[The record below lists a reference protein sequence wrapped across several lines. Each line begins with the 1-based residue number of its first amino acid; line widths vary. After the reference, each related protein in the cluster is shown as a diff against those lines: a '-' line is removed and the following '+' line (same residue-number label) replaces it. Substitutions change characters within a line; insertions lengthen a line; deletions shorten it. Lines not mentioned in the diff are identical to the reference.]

1 MGVKQVYD
9 KWQSI
14 NLVYRI
20 VGGLLIGLILALI
33 VPGNEYIPLLG
44 SLFVGALK
52 AIAPFLVLFLV
63 VGSLAKSGKGISS
76 RFRLVI
82 YLYVISTI
90 ISAIVATVLS
100 FAFPSEVILNVDTDD
115 VPKTSSDAYALISS
129 LLLKLVAN
137 PLDALMNGNYLGILF
152 WAVIVGFILR
162 TTASE
167 GTLKICNDLSDT
179 LVKVI
184 GIVISFAPFGIL
196 GLIYDAVSDNGMSIF
211 VDYGHLILILVAAML
226 VVMFITNPLIVFIT
240 TRRNPYPLLFACLKG
255 SAVTAFFT
263 RSSAANVPMNLSLCE
278 KVGVDKELYST
289 SIPLGATINMN
300 GAAIT
305 ITVMTLAAAYTLDV
319 NVPFYMAALLCIV
332 SAFAACGASGVGGG
346 SLLLIPLACSL
357 IGIGDAVAVQLI
369 AIGFIIGVIQD
380 SLETALNSSA
390 DAYFTIAAE
399 IHENPD
405 KELNLKV

>member
-211 VDYGHLILILVAAML
+211 IDYGHLILILVAAML

-240 TRRNPYPLLFACLKG
+240 TRRNPYPLLFTCLKG

>member
-1 MGVKQVYD
+1 MGIKQVYD
-9 KWQSI
+9 KWESI

-20 VGGLLIGLILALI
+20 IGGLLIGLILALI
-33 VPGNEYIPLLG
+33 IPDNKYIPLLG
-44 SLFVGALK
+44 TMFMDALK

-63 VGSLAKSGKGISS
+63 IGSLSKSGKNIGP

-90 ISAIVATVLS
+90 IAASIAAIMS
-100 FAFPSEVILNVDTDD
+100 FAFPSEIMLNVDVNN
-115 VPKTSSDAYALISS
+115 VPKTSNDAYTLVSG

-137 PLDALMNGNYLGILF
+137 PITALSTGNYLGILF
-152 WAVIVGFILR
+152 WAIIVGLILR

-167 GTLKICNDLSDT
+167 GTLRICNDLTDT

-184 GIVISFAPFGIL
+184 KIVISFAPFGIL
-196 GLIYDAVSDNGMSIF
+196 GLIYGSVSEYGMSIF
-211 VDYGHLILILVAAML
+211 ADYGHLVLVLVGSMILV
-226 VVMFITNPLIVFIT
+226 MFVTNPLIVFIT

-263 RSSAANVPMNLSLCE
+263 RSSAANVPVNLSLCE
-278 KVGVDKELYST
+278 KMGIDKELYST

-305 ITVMTLAAAYTLDV
+305 INVMTLAAAYTLGVDV
-319 NVPFYMAALLCIV
+319 PLYMAILLCIV

-357 IGIGDAVAVQLI
+357 LGISDTIAAQLI
-369 AIGFIIGVIQD
+369 AIGFIIAVIQD

-390 DAYFTIAAE
+390 DVLFTATAE

-405 KELNLKV
+405 KELNL

>member
-1 MGVKQVYD
+1 MGVIQIYE
-9 KWQSI
+9 KWESI

-20 VGGLLIGLILALI
+20 IGGLLIGLVLALI
-33 VPGNEYIPLLG
+33 VPDNEYIPLLG
-44 SLFVGALK
+44 TMFINALK

-63 VGSLAKSGKGISS
+63 IGSLSKSAKGIGS
-76 RFRLVI
+76 RFKLVI

-90 ISAIVATVLS
+90 ISAIVATVLC
-100 FAFPSEVILNVDTDD
+100 FLFPTEISLTIA
-115 VPKTSSDAYALISS
+115 PGSTSGSPSDAYDLISS
-129 LLLKLVAN
+129 LLLKLVSN
-137 PLDALMNGNYLGILF
+137 PITALSEGNYLGILF
-152 WAVIVGFILR
+152 WAIIVGFILR

-179 LVKVI
+179 LVKI
-184 GIVISFAPFGIL
+184 IRLIISFAPFGIL
-196 GLIYDAVSDNGMSIF
+196 GLIYDSVSTNGMDIF

-226 VVMFITNPLIVFIT
+226 FVMFVTNPLISFIV
-240 TRRNPYPLLFACLKG
+240 TRKNPYPLLFACIRG

-263 RSSAANVPMNLSLCE
+263 RSSAANIPMNLALCE
-278 KVGVDKELYST
+278 KMGVDKELYST

-305 ITVMTLAAAYTLDV
+305 ITVMTLAAAYTLGVD
-319 NVPFYMAALLCIV
+319 VPFYLAALLCIV

-357 IGIGDAVAVQLI
+357 LGISDTIAAQLI

-380 SLETALNSSA
+380 SLETALNSSS
-390 DAYFTIAAE
+390 DALFTATAE

-405 KELNLKV
+405 KKLNFKV

>member
-196 GLIYDAVSDNGMSIF
+196 GLIYDAVSDNGMGIF

-240 TRRNPYPLLFACLKG
+240 TRRNPYPMLFACLKG

>member
-1 MGVKQVYD
+1 VKTA
-9 KWQSI
+9 
-14 NLVYRI
+14 
-20 VGGLLIGLILALI
+20 IGHADLT
-33 VPGNEYIPLLG
+33 GQY
-44 SLFVGALK
+44 
-52 AIAPFLVLFLV
+52 
-63 VGSLAKSGKGISS
+63 
-76 RFRLVI
+76 
-82 YLYVISTI
+82 
-90 ISAIVATVLS
+90 
-100 FAFPSEVILNVDTDD
+100 
-115 VPKTSSDAYALISS
+115 
-129 LLLKLVAN
+129 
-137 PLDALMNGNYLGILF
+137 
-152 WAVIVGFILR
+152 
-162 TTASE
+162 
-167 GTLKICNDLSDT
+167 GT
-179 LVKVI
+179 
-184 GIVISFAPFGIL
+184 
-196 GLIYDAVSDNGMSIF
+196 
-211 VDYGHLILILVAAML
+211 ILILVAAML

-240 TRRNPYPLLFACLKG
+240 TRRNPYPMLFACLKG

>member
-100 FAFPSEVILNVDTDD
+100 FAFPSEIILNVDTDD

-240 TRRNPYPLLFACLKG
+240 TRRNPYPLLFTCLKG

-357 IGIGDAVAVQLI
+357 IGISDEIAVQLI

>member
-1 MGVKQVYD
+1 MGIKQVYD
-9 KWQSI
+9 KWESI
-14 NLVYRI
+14 SLVYRI
-20 VGGLLIGLILALI
+20 IGGLLIGLVLALI
-33 VPGNEYIPLLG
+33 VPGNEYIPILG
-44 SLFVGALK
+44 AMFIGALK

-63 VGSLAKSGKGISS
+63 IGSLSKSGKGIGP

-82 YLYVISTI
+82 ILYIVSTI
-90 ISAIVATVLS
+90 ISAIVATLIS
-100 FAFPSEVILNVDTDD
+100 FGFPADI
-115 VPKTSSDAYALISS
+115 ALIVPPESTTGS
-129 LLLKLVAN
+129 PDSAYDLISGLLMKLVCN
-137 PLDALMNGNYLGILF
+137 PIEALMTGNYLGILF
-152 WAVIVGFILR
+152 WAVIVGIILR

-167 GTLKICNDLSDT
+167 GTLKMCEDVSDT

-184 GIVISFAPFGIL
+184 RGIISFAPFGIL
-196 GLIYDAVSDNGMSIF
+196 GLIYESVSTNGMDIF
-211 VDYGHLILILVAAML
+211 VDYGHLILLLVAAML

-240 TRRNPYPLLFACLKG
+240 TRRNPYPLLFACIKG
-255 SAVTAFFT
+255 SAITAFFT
-263 RSSAANVPMNLSLCE
+263 RSSAANIPMNLALCE
-278 KVGVDKELYST
+278 KMGVDKELYST

-305 ITVMTLAAAYTLDV
+305 ITVMTLAAAFTLGVDV
-319 NVPFYMAALLCIV
+319 PIYMAILLCIV

-357 IGIGDAVAVQLI
+357 LGISDTIAAQLI

-390 DAYFTIAAE
+390 DAYFTAAAE

-405 KELNLKV
+405 KELNL

>member
-1 MGVKQVYD
+1 MGIKQVYD
-9 KWQSI
+9 KWESI
-14 NLVYRI
+14 SLVYRI
-20 VGGLLIGLILALI
+20 IGGLLIGLVLALI
-33 VPGNEYIPLLG
+33 VPGNEYIPILG
-44 SLFVGALK
+44 AMFIGALK

-63 VGSLAKSGKGISS
+63 IGSLSKSGKGIGP

-82 YLYVISTI
+82 ILYIVSTI
-90 ISAIVATVLS
+90 ISAIVAT
-100 FAFPSEVILNVDTDD
+100 
-115 VPKTSSDAYALISS
+115 LISFGFPADIALMVPPES
-129 LLLKLVAN
+129 TTGSPDSAYDLISGLLLKLVCN
-137 PLDALMNGNYLGILF
+137 PIEALMTGNYLGILF
-152 WAVIVGFILR
+152 WAVIVGIILR

-167 GTLKICNDLSDT
+167 GTLKMCEDVSDT

-184 GIVISFAPFGIL
+184 RGIISFAPFGIL
-196 GLIYDAVSDNGMSIF
+196 GLIYESISNNGMEIF
-211 VDYGHLILILVAAML
+211 ADYGHLILLLVAAML
-226 VVMFITNPLIVFIT
+226 VVMFITNPLIVFIV
-240 TRRNPYPLLFACLKG
+240 TRRNPYPLLFACIKG

-263 RSSAANVPMNLSLCE
+263 RSSAANIPMNLTLCE
-278 KVGVDKELYST
+278 KMGVDKELYST

-305 ITVMTLAAAYTLDV
+305 ITVMTLAAAFTLGVDV
-319 NVPFYMAALLCIV
+319 PIYMAILLCIV

-357 IGIGDAVAVQLI
+357 LGISDTIAAQLI

-390 DAYFTIAAE
+390 DAYFTAAAE

-405 KELNLKV
+405 KELNL

>member
-1 MGVKQVYD
+1 MGVKEVYT
-9 KWQSI
+9 KWESI

-20 VGGLLIGLILALI
+20 LGGLLIGLVLALI
-33 VPGNEYIPLLG
+33 IPGNDYIPILG
-44 SLFVGALK
+44 SLFISALK

-63 VGSLAKSGKGISS
+63 IGSLSKSGKGIGP
-76 RFRLVI
+76 RFKLVL

-90 ISAIVATVLS
+90 IAAIIATAMS
-100 FAFPSEVILNVDTDD
+100 FGFPVDIILNIAPEDMSGS
-115 VPKTSSDAYALISS
+115 PSDAYELIAS
-129 LLLKLVAN
+129 LLGKLVSN
-137 PLDALMNGNYLGILF
+137 PLEALMTGNYLGILF
-152 WAVIVGFILR
+152 WAVIVGLILR

-184 GIVISFAPFGIL
+184 RFVISFAPFGVL
-196 GLIYDAVSDNGMSIF
+196 GLIYGSVSEYGMEIF
-211 VDYGHLILILVAAML
+211 ADYGQLVLVLVVSMLI
-226 VVMFITNPLIVFIT
+226 VMFITNPLIVFLV

-263 RSSAANVPMNLSLCE
+263 RSSAANIPMNLTLCE
-278 KVGVDKELYST
+278 KMGIDKELYST
-289 SIPLGATINMN
+289 SIPLGATVNMN

-305 ITVMTLAAAYTLDV
+305 ITVMTLAAAHTLGV
-319 NVPFYMAALLCIV
+319 EVPFYLAVLLCIV

-357 IGIGDAVAVQLI
+357 LGIGDTIAAQLI

-390 DAYFTIAAE
+390 DVYFTAAAE

-405 KELNLKV
+405 KELNLKG

>member
-1 MGVKQVYD
+1 MGIKQVYD
-9 KWQSI
+9 KWESI
-14 NLVYRI
+14 SLVYRI
-20 VGGLLIGLILALI
+20 IGGLLIGLVLALI
-33 VPGNEYIPLLG
+33 VPGNEYIPILG
-44 SLFVGALK
+44 ALFIGALK

-63 VGSLAKSGKGISS
+63 IGSLSKSGKGIGP

-82 YLYVISTI
+82 ILYIVSTI
-90 ISAIVATVLS
+90 ISAIVATLIS
-100 FAFPSEVILNVDTDD
+100 FGFPADI
-115 VPKTSSDAYALISS
+115 ALIVPPESTTGS
-129 LLLKLVAN
+129 PDSAYDLISGLLMKLVCN
-137 PLDALMNGNYLGILF
+137 PIEALMTGNYLGILF
-152 WAVIVGFILR
+152 WAVIVGIILR

-167 GTLKICNDLSDT
+167 GTLKMCEDVSDT

-184 GIVISFAPFGIL
+184 RGIISFAPFGIL
-196 GLIYDAVSDNGMSIF
+196 GLIYESVSTNGMDIF
-211 VDYGHLILILVAAML
+211 VDYGHLILLLVAAML

-240 TRRNPYPLLFACLKG
+240 TRRNPYPLLFACIKG
-255 SAVTAFFT
+255 SAITAFFT
-263 RSSAANVPMNLSLCE
+263 RSSAANIPMNLALCE
-278 KVGVDKELYST
+278 KMGVDKELYST

-305 ITVMTLAAAYTLDV
+305 ITVMTLAAAFTLGVDV
-319 NVPFYMAALLCIV
+319 PIYMAILLCIV

-357 IGIGDAVAVQLI
+357 LGISDTIAAQLI

-390 DAYFTIAAE
+390 DAYFTAAAE

-405 KELNLKV
+405 KELNL

>member
-100 FAFPSEVILNVDTDD
+100 FAFPSEIILNVDTDD

-226 VVMFITNPLIVFIT
+226 IVMFITNPLIVFIT
-240 TRRNPYPLLFACLKG
+240 TRRNPYPLLFTCLKG

>member
-100 FAFPSEVILNVDTDD
+100 FAFPSEIILNVDTDD

-240 TRRNPYPLLFACLKG
+240 TRRNPYPLLFTCLKG

>member
-196 GLIYDAVSDNGMSIF
+196 GLIYDAVSDNGMGIF
-211 VDYGHLILILVAAML
+211 VDYGHLLLILVAAML

-240 TRRNPYPLLFACLKG
+240 TRRNPYPMLFACLKG

>member
-1 MGVKQVYD
+1 MGIKQVYD
-9 KWQSI
+9 KWESI

-20 VGGLLIGLILALI
+20 IGGLLIGLILALI
-33 VPGNEYIPLLG
+33 IPDNKYIPLLG
-44 SLFVGALK
+44 TMFMDALK

-63 VGSLAKSGKGISS
+63 IGSLSKSGKNIGP

-90 ISAIVATVLS
+90 IAASVAAIMS
-100 FAFPSEVILNVDTDD
+100 FAFPSEIMLNVDVKN
-115 VPKTSSDAYALISS
+115 VPETSNDAYALVSG

-137 PLDALMNGNYLGILF
+137 PITALSTGNYLGILF
-152 WAVIVGFILR
+152 WAIIVGLILR

-167 GTLKICNDLSDT
+167 GTLRICNDLTDT

-184 GIVISFAPFGIL
+184 KLVISFAPFGIL
-196 GLIYDAVSDNGMSIF
+196 GLIYGSVSEYGMSIF
-211 VDYGHLILILVAAML
+211 ADYGHLVLVLVGSMILV
-226 VVMFITNPLIVFIT
+226 MFVTNPLIVFIT

-263 RSSAANVPMNLSLCE
+263 RSSAANVPVNLSLCE
-278 KVGVDKELYST
+278 KMGIDKELYST

-305 ITVMTLAAAYTLDV
+305 INVMTLAAAYTLGVDV
-319 NVPFYMAALLCIV
+319 PIYMAILLCII
-332 SAFAACGASGVGGG
+332 SSFAACGASGVGGG

-357 IGIGDAVAVQLI
+357 LGIDDTIATQLI
-369 AIGFIIGVIQD
+369 AIGFVIAVIQD

-390 DAYFTIAAE
+390 DVLFTATAE

-405 KELNLKV
+405 KELNL